1 MKYKYNIIFSL
12 ILAPS
17 LLLSD
22 NARITLIAIDRETNT
37 PIEHALGYGG
47 FQKLSRGWA
56 GRPPSNVAE
65 GYTDKKGMVQLK
77 ETTDRGEVIYYF
89 RKDGFYNSQYGTFRF
104 EKKNSFPIFSVWK
117 PDNPQIEVKLD
128 RIMHPIPLFVVQPHL
143 RQWKKVFGNRRSIDQ
158 ASTTNTVSASYDLM
172 LGQWLPP
179 FGNGEYADLM
189 VEAKTEPLG
198 IDEYNLPDHKTTR
211 YKTTQKITF
220 TGEGNGII
228 EMPFDP
234 MAKLHIRIAPTNGYN
249 CTSII
254 RWKAWQG
261 VKEQYKTSYN
271 ENRCFAFRIRTQKDA
286 KGNIVKAYYGKIYG
300 DVNFMEYNAPMGTYY
315 LNTNPNDP
323 NLEYDMKNNLNR
335 NDELEFCILNP

>member
-1 MKYKYNIIFSL
+1 MKIINSVMSFMLQMFLYASAATAKYSVYIIDS
-12 ILAPS
+12 
-17 LLLSD
+17 
-22 NARITLIAIDRETNT
+22 IDEH
-37 PIEHALGYGG
+37 PIEDAYVYGG
-47 FQKLSRGWA
+47 FVMESRGWDNTPPANLDKKRTNEKGVCQLSGKTDA
-56 GRPPSNVAE
+56 GRS
-65 GYTDKKGMVQLK
+65 
-77 ETTDRGEVIYYF
+77 YF
-89 RKDGFYNSQYGTFRF
+89 GVEKDGYYNLRYTGIKFSDH
-104 EKKNSFPIFSVWK
+104 SFWK
-117 PDNPQIEVKLD
+117 LGRWLPDNLIITARLD
-128 RIMHPIPLFVVQPHL
+128 RVIHPIPLFVVQPHL

-158 ASTTNTVSASYDLM
+158 ASTSNTVSASYDLM

-286 KGNIVKAYYGKIYG
+286 KGNIVKTYYGKIYG